1 MIIQI
6 YFLVKFEKSYKN
18 YIKSLVR
25 RDYIYKNYKFI
36 HKLLIIYRLLLY
48 YFIILIIK
56 MRIANKKK

>member
-25 RDYIYKNYKFI
+25 RDYIIYKNYKFI
-36 HKLLIIYRLLLY
+36 HKLLIIY
-48 YFIILIIK
+48 
-56 MRIANKKK
+56 